1 MWSASDLWQQ
11 LEFASELISDLRDTV
26 DRGREWLVD
35 FNAGI
40 TQLVSFDQ
48 KILTRKWIG
57 LDWDFYIISI
67 AKTASKKIK
76 LKFMK
81 VYEVSFS
88 WGCPYLYNSTIQPC
102 MEYFCNVWASA
113 RICYL
118 ELLDKLQKW
127 ICRTTGPWLAASLEP
142 LAHRQNVANLSLFN
156 RY

>member
-1 MWSASDLWQQ
+1 M
-11 LEFASELISDLRDTV
+11 

-35 FNAGI
+35 FNAAI

-88 WGCPYLYNSTIQPC
+88 
-102 MEYFCNVWASA
+102 
-113 RICYL
+113 
-118 ELLDKLQKW
+118 
-127 ICRTTGPWLAASLEP
+127 
-142 LAHRQNVANLSLFN
+142 
-156 RY
+156 